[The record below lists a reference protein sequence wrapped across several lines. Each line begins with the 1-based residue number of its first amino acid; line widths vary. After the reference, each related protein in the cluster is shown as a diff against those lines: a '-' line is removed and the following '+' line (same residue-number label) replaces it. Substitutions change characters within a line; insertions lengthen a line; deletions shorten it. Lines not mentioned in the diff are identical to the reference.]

1 MGLGTAYLDGFK
13 YSTGDFIIIMDADLS
28 HHPKY
33 IPQMI
38 KKQIVRQSDIV
49 IGSRYIDNGGI
60 CGWSFFR
67 KLTSRVANFVT
78 NQMLGADVSD
88 FTNSFRLY
96 KKSVFEKLS
105 KLVTNKGF
113 GFQMEIMT
121 RAVWDGRR
129 VDQVPIVFVDRIYG
143 ASKFGSNEV
152 YMFLNGLWELFS
164 SER

>member
-1 MGLGTAYLDGFK
+1 
-13 YSTGDFIIIMDADLS
+13 
-28 HHPKY
+28 
-33 IPQMI
+33 MI

-49 IGSRYIDNGGI
+49 IGSRYVENGAI

-78 NQMLGADVSD
+78 NEMLGADVSD

-96 KKSVFEKLS
+96 KRSVFEKLS

-121 RAVWDGRR
+121 RAVWDERR
-129 VDQVPIVFVDRIYG
+129 IDQVPIVFVDRIYG

-152 YMFLNGLWELFS
+152 YMFLCGIWDLFS